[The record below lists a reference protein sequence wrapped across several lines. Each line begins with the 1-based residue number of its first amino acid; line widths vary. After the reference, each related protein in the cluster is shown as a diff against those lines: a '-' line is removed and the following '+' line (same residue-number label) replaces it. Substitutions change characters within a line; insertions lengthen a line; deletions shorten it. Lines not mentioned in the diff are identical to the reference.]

1 MTSRT
6 IRDMTATEV
15 SVMQRP
21 MFDRLFQLY
30 LYDFSE
36 RTALGGEWGDVDE
49 EGRFDYWPGLDSYWE
64 EPGRVPLLIRA
75 DGRIAG
81 FVLLH
86 QWSALDQPLDRAVA
100 KFFVLR
106 KYRLT
111 RIGTRAAHHVF
122 RRYPGRWEVAV
133 ADYNPEAL
141 LFWRSAVRT
150 LGAAGVKECAGDGRR
165 WSGTVLRFDT
175 SAAAMGIAEAAD

>member
-6 IRDMTATEV
+6 IRDVTATEV
-15 SVMQRP
+15 SAAQRP
-21 MFDRLFQLY
+21 MFDSLFQLY

-36 RTALGGEWGDVDE
+36 HTALGGRWGEVDE
-49 EGRFDYWPGLDSYWE
+49 DGRFDYWPGLDSYWQ

-141 LFWRSAVRT
+141 LFWRSAIRS
-150 LGAAGVKECAGDGRR
+150 LGLGDAEERLGDGRR
-165 WSGTVLRFDT
+165 WSGTVLRFDNRV
-175 SAAAMGIAEAAD
+175 SIADAAD